1 MNLKGV
7 VISLTIGMI
16 VYFLLIRTVLMT
28 KDGRYLNRWPKWLN
42 MEEYLYKP
50 FFRGLFAVLDVV
62 CRAVCD
68 VLDVIVLLI
77 RRTLLRDSRDEK
89 PVRSYSPL
97 VQAIA
102 RQSGDKAAQS
112 AADRLDTDLDVL
124 GRMTGS
130 LSFGLLMTC
139 LGLCVVLTVVIVS
152 IF

>member
-1 MNLKGV
+1 M
-7 VISLTIGMI
+7 ISLAIGMI

-130 LSFGLLMTC
+130 LSFGLLITC